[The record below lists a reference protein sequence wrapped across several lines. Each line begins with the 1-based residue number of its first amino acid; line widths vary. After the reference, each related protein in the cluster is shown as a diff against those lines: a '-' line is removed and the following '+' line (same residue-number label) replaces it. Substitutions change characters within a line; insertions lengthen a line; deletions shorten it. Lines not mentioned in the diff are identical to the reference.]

1 MSMKTLRLSALA
13 LSFAA
18 FLAAC
23 GGGGTTAP
31 SVTAP
36 AAPLFTPGAGV
47 PNTVGSFSRL
57 VVFGDSLSDGGAYFP
72 LTSGGAATNGIG
84 GKFTTNS
91 GAGPNGTVANP
102 LANGSMVWPE
112 MLATNLRIATTP
124 AVVGAALGPAGSAE
138 NVVVCPAA
146 AAGAAAAN
154 TCTNYAQGGARVS
167 NPQGIGRPTAAGAGA
182 LTYSMDR
189 QITNHLA
196 RFTNFTAND
205 LVFLFG
211 GNNDIFVQFSTFAA
225 SGQTLAQAQANVRT
239 AATQLVGLTDRVLAN
254 GGRYVAV
261 MTLPDSSRTPFG
273 RSLPSDDARFVLSGL
288 VQLFNQTLL
297 AGLNGKNVQ
306 VIDAYTLNNRVIDNP
321 GTFGITNNTT
331 PACDSAKI
339 SAATSGSITDGSS
352 LFCSTTLNLGPAGT
366 GTLAAGASA
375 TTYQFADGV
384 HPTTK
389 GHQVLTDAIAAE
401 IKRFGWTN

>member
-1 MSMKTLRLSALA
+1 MSMKSLRLSALA

-23 GGGGTTAP
+23 GGGGSTAP

-36 AAPLFTPGAGV
+36 AAPLFAPGAGV
-47 PNTVGSFSRL
+47 PTTVGSFNRI

-91 GAGPNGTVANP
+91 GAGTGGTVANP
-102 LANGSMVWPE
+102 LSNGSMVWPE
-112 MLATNLRIATTP
+112 MLAANLRLAITP
-124 AVVGAALGPAGSAE
+124 NVVGVFTPRGE
-138 NVVVCPAA
+138 VVTACPAA
-146 AAGAAAAN
+146 ALGAAGAA
-154 TCTNYAQGGARVS
+154 TCTNYAQGGARVTDP
-167 NPQGIGRPTAAGAGA
+167 NGIGKSATAPASA
-182 LTYSMDR
+182 LTYPMSR
-189 QITNHLA
+189 QIDNHLA

-225 SGQTLAQAQANVRT
+225 NGQTLAQAQANVRT
-239 AATQLVGLTDRVLAN
+239 AATALVAQTDRVLAN

-297 AGLNGKNVQ
+297 SGLNGKNVQ
-306 VIDAYTLNNRVIDNP
+306 VIDTYTLNNRVIDNP
-321 GTFGITNNTT
+321 AAYGITNNTT
-331 PACDSAKI
+331 PACDAQKVST
-339 SAATSGSITDGSS
+339 ATSGAITDGSS
-352 LFCSTTLNLGPAGT
+352 LFCSTTLNLGPAGI

-389 GHQVLTDAIAAE
+389 GHQVLTDAVAAE